1 MLARIVAALAFA
13 AFSTPALPCDSH
25 KTPTAEKTATKQV
38 VAKNQDKKT
47 QAAAKAAAESPASE
61 VKASAGKSAAN

>member
-13 AFSTPALPCDSH
+13 AFSTPALPCDAQQTH
-25 KTPTAEKTATKQV
+25 TAEKTATKQA
-38 VAKNQDKKT
+38 VAESQKKP